1 MLTSTQCARTCN
13 LMNQLMSSK
22 GGSFGSLLFFL
33 ALFFLALLPVQSPA
47 APHKPSLR
55 LLYFFNTSCAHCREI
70 KPFIFDL
77 SKGYEMEG
85 WIVSKQDVKDYPF
98 PVKVG
103 SKELAPKYFVMGV
116 PSIVVLKND
125 KFAQL
130 ASGAPNIQNI
140 KPLLKAFE
148 AGALNVSEA
157 LDQKAGDELFVTGYI
172 KIQGKDIK
180 KANIVIIDHAKKLPV
195 DAWLPREAVK
205 SKFKKTP
212 PRTMSELAGKA
223 VALKG
228 KLVKG
233 PDGAMR
239 LQVREE
245 VRYDKENA
253 AKTAAGV
260 K

>member
-1 MLTSTQCARTCN
+1 MPISMQCARTCN
-13 LMNQLMSSK
+13 LMNKLMFSK

-33 ALFFLALLPVQSPA
+33 ILFLLVLFPVPSPA
-47 APHKPSLR
+47 APQPSSLR

-77 SKGYEMEG
+77 SKEYKMEG

-103 SKELAPKYFVMGV
+103 SKEIAPKYHVIGV
-116 PSIVVLKND
+116 PSIVVLKNEQ
-125 KFAQL
+125 FAQL
-130 ASGAPNIQNI
+130 ASGAPNIKNI
-140 KPLLKAFE
+140 RPLLKALD
-148 AGALNVSEA
+148 AGALNVTEA
-157 LDQKAGDELFVTGYI
+157 VQKKSGDEIFVTGYI
-172 KIQGKDIK
+172 KIQGAD
-180 KANIVIIDHAKKLPV
+180 ANVIIIDHAKRLPV

-253 AKTAAGV
+253 AKTAAGE

>member
-1 MLTSTQCARTCN
+1 
-13 LMNQLMSSK
+13 
-22 GGSFGSLLFFL
+22 
-33 ALFFLALLPVQSPA
+33 
-47 APHKPSLR
+47 
-55 LLYFFNTSCAHCREI
+55 
-70 KPFIFDL
+70 
-77 SKGYEMEG
+77 MEG

-103 SKELAPKYFVMGV
+103 SKEIAPKYHVIGV
-116 PSIVVLKND
+116 PSIVVLKNEQ
-125 KFAQL
+125 FAQL
-130 ASGAPNIQNI
+130 ASGAPNIKNI
-140 KPLLKAFE
+140 RPLLKALD
-148 AGALNVSEA
+148 AGALNVTEA
-157 LDQKAGDELFVTGYI
+157 VQKKSGDEIFVTGYI
-172 KIQGKDIK
+172 KIQGAD
-180 KANIVIIDHAKKLPV
+180 ANVIIIDHAKRLPV

-253 AKTAAGV
+253 AKTAAGE